1 MREIIKTVSLPV
13 DGKPTDFRLT
23 KPDAFSGVFLLRLL
37 ASLPEHECAGDAG
50 GLSGLL
56 RLPEG
61 DLQSLLRLCLEHTEV
76 LLPAGWN
83 PVMAKGEWTYP
94 EISRDT
100 PLCLKLALEEALWA
114 LEGFFAGGGSA
125 SRTESP
131 AT

>member
-1 MREIIKTVSLPV
+1 MREITKTITLLV

-23 KPDAFSGVFLLRLL
+23 KPDAFSGIFLLRLL
-37 ASLPEHECAGDAG
+37 ASLPEDSG

-56 RLPEG
+56 RLPEA
-61 DLQSLLRLCLEHTEV
+61 DLKSLLRLCLEHTEV

-83 PVMAKGEWTYP
+83 PVMARGEWTYP

-114 LEGFFAGGGSA
+114 LEGFFAGGGST
-125 SRTESP
+125 SRTENP
-131 AT
+131 AI

>member
-1 MREIIKTVSLPV
+1 MREITKTVSLPV

-37 ASLPEHECAGDAG
+37 ASLPEDAG

-56 RLPEG
+56 RLPEA
-61 DLQSLLRLCLEHTEV
+61 DLKSLLRLCLEHTEV

-83 PVMAKGEWTYP
+83 PVMARGEWTYP

-131 AT
+131 AI